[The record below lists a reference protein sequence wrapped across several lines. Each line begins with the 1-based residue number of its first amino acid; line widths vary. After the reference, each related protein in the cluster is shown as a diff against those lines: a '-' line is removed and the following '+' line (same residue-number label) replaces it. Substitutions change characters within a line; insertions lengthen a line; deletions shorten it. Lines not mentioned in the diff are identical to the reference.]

1 MLKAYKYR
9 IYPNNEQKIQI
20 AKTFGCCRFVYN
32 QTLAYRKEV
41 YEKEKKSVSKTD
53 CNNYCN
59 RQLKKEYEWLKEVDK
74 FALTNA
80 IYNMDAAYQKFFKEH
95 AGYPKF
101 KSKHDNHKSYTTNFT
116 NGNITVDFGC
126 NRVKLPKLKGIK
138 AKLHRN
144 FIGQIKSATI
154 SQVPSGKYY
163 VSILVE
169 TEHVELPHINQNTGI
184 DLGIKE
190 LCITSAGKKY
200 ENPKIIRKYE
210 KKLVKLQR
218 QLAHKEKRSQN
229 YCKTKKKIA
238 LCHEKIT
245 NTRKDYL
252 HKMSHEIISENQVI
266 VSEDLQIKN
275 MVKNHRLA
283 KSISDVSWYE
293 LTRQLEYKA
302 KWNGR
307 KYVKIDRFYASSQLC
322 SVCGYQNTETKN
334 LSVRE
339 WVVHVENMW
348 GETKE
353 GVKRYCIQPEELLDL
368 LKAIGSDNLGI
379 CWDTEHGAIENL
391 DQDKAIAKVGPY
403 LRATHISD
411 QTDRGNVH
419 VLPYTGNTD
428 WDMILKALAKADYK
442 RAFTYEIQHYLLA
455 MPEKLVPDAILLSY
469 KVGEEMADQLEHYKK
484 ILA

>member
-9 IYPNNEQKIQI
+9 IYPNMEQRVQI

-32 QTLAYRKEV
+32 RTLAYRKEM

-59 RQLKKEYEWLKEVDK
+59 RELKKENEWLKEVDK

-80 IYNMDAAYQKFFKEH
+80 IYNMDSAYQKFFKEH

-101 KSKHDNHKSYTTNFT
+101 KSKHDSHRSYTTNFT
-116 NGNITVDFGC
+116 NGNIAADFER
-126 NRVKLPKLKGIK
+126 NKVKLPKLKEVK

-144 FIGQIKSATI
+144 FSGQIKSAAV

-163 VSILVE
+163 VSLLVE
-169 TEHVELPHINQNTGI
+169 TEHEELQHTSHSIGL
-184 DLGIKE
+184 DLGIKD

-200 ENPKIIRKYE
+200 INPQIIRKHE
-210 KKLVKLQR
+210 KKLIKLQR
-218 QLAHKEKRSQN
+218 QLAHKEKRSQ
-229 YCKTKKKIA
+229 YYYKIRKKIA

-275 MVKNHRLA
+275 MVKNHHLA

-307 KYVKIDRFYASSQLC
+307 KYIKIDTFYASSQMC
-322 SVCGYQNTETKN
+322 SACGYQNTGIKD
-334 LSVRE
+334 LSIRE
-339 WVVHVENMW
+339 WRCPVCD
-348 GETKE
+348 TKHD
-353 GVKRYCIQPEELLDL
+353 RDIN
-368 LKAIGSDNLGI
+368 A
-379 CWDTEHGAIENL
+379 
-391 DQDKAIAKVGPY
+391 AK
-403 LRATHISD
+403 
-411 QTDRGNVH
+411 N
-419 VLPYTGNTD
+419 
-428 WDMILKALAKADYK
+428 
-442 RAFTYEIQHYLLA
+442 
-455 MPEKLVPDAILLSY
+455 
-469 KVGEEMADQLEHYKK
+469 
-484 ILA
+484 ILAEGLRQIA